1 MSVVDLSKI
10 YETAAKTIAADLQ
23 AYIGT
28 YMKKTSF
35 DFDTMKTK
43 EGRRNPNTGEG
54 TLRLLT
60 GKLFRSFTP
69 NRPSLENV
77 YQLKVT
83 NDGFELVYGSSVVYA
98 AIHEYGGKA
107 GKGGKAVI
115 PARPYFNPAIE
126 KWKNE
131 KQDIVTLKIKLQIIE
146 ALNKWL
152 ASRTS

>member
-83 NDGFELVYGSSVVYA
+83 NDGFELVYGSNVIYA

-107 GKGGKAVI
+107 GKGGKAAI

-131 KQDIVTLKIKLQIIE
+131 KQDIQTLKIKLQIIE